1 MNAVKARL
9 SLVCIGLIV
18 ICMFFTRLSY
28 AKIDTE
34 ALVGLWFFDEGKGD
48 VVKDSSDKGNDGK
61 IVGDPEWVDT
71 DEHGKALK
79 CDGDGDYVE
88 VEDNESLHV
97 GKNDF
102 TVVAWVN
109 PAELKQSGFVTK
121 GAYCWEGG
129 WIFDMPDAAG
139 TLRLETCAPAGG
151 AGSLISKPGVM
162 VTDKWQFIA
171 VTVTRGKASFLY
183 RDSEEVARTETI
195 DTTSDISCPEYTLY
209 FGSIRG
215 CGQESGWYFNG
226 LIAEVALFNGL
237 ALTKDDIDKIMAE
250 GLRSILAV
258 ASAGKLTTT
267 WATIK
272 AQD

>member
-9 SLVCIGLIV
+9 NLVCLGLIV
-18 ICMFFTRLSY
+18 ICLFFTRLSY
-28 AKIDTE
+28 AKIDTA
-34 ALVGLWFFDEGKGD
+34 ALVGLWFLDEGKGD
-48 VVKDSSDKGNDGK
+48 VVKDASDKGNDGTM
-61 IVGDPEWVDT
+61 VGDPQWVDT

-79 CDGDGDYVE
+79 FAGDGDYVE
-88 VEDNESLHV
+88 IKDNDSLHV
-97 GKNDF
+97 DKNDF

-129 WIFDMPDAAG
+129 WILDMPDAAG
-139 TLRLETCAPAGG
+139 TLRLETCAPDGG

-171 VTVTRGKASFLY
+171 VTVTRGKASFLF
-183 RDSEEVARTETI
+183 RDGEEVARTETI

-209 FGSIRG
+209 FASIRG

-237 ALTKDDIDKIMAE
+237 ALTKADIDTIMAE

-258 ASAGKLTTT
+258 ASAGKLSTT
-267 WATIK
+267 WAMIK